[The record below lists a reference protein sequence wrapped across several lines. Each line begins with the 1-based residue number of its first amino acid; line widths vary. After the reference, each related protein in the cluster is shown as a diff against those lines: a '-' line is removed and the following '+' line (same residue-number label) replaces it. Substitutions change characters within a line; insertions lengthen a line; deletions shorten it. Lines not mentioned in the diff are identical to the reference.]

1 MDAIR
6 GDSSCADEGGPV
18 DSFDDTQME
27 QDEHRHTRGRRRGQR
42 TAQLATLAATVMF
55 ALAITSKVVGG

>member
-1 MDAIR
+1 M
-6 GDSSCADEGGPV
+6 

-27 QDEHRHTRGRRRGQR
+27 QDEHRRMRGRRRGQR
-42 TAQLATLAATVMF
+42 AAQLATLAATVMF